1 MEYLSDSPSKEY
13 AFLQKKCLEPLLTG
27 PPPSTTAQAKKPAS
41 FKRSMRAAEL
51 ERETADKVI
60 KVRARVL
67 PTCIPTCLSVCQ
79 YRHHLKSV
87 CITIRVVLIDWSID

>member
-13 AFLQKKCLEPLLTG
+13 AFLQKKCLEPLTPFS
-27 PPPSTTAQAKKPAS
+27 PPAAQAKKPAS
-41 FKRSMRAAEL
+41 FKRSMRAAEQ

-67 PTCIPTCLSVCQ
+67 PASLDSSTMDEFILSC
-79 YRHHLKSV
+79 
-87 CITIRVVLIDWSID
+87 